1 MSEELLVGDA
11 IYTDCVATDEDATNL
26 GKIIYTVV
34 SSTDDAFTVNASTGV
49 ISIAKLLNR
58 EAFAT
63 YVVVIRATD
72 QGGTAL
78 GGALVRC
85 AFWQKSTLEDAI
97 GSPACLLEANTRVT
111 NGIPLGS
118 SLLLPVCT
126 VNCVQ
131 TLKVPPTL

>member
-1 MSEELLVGDA
+1 MAFLSVSTFLTGCHCKLRPNTKGAVSEELLVGDA

-85 AFWQKSTLEDAI
+85 AFDVGEMYTRGCHWIPRMFALKR
-97 GSPACLLEANTRVT
+97 TRV
-111 NGIPLGS
+111 
-118 SLLLPVCT
+118 
-126 VNCVQ
+126 
-131 TLKVPPTL
+131 